1 MADEDLKN
9 PSVRA
14 LRDRALSYPET
25 HEAFPWGHRVVKV
38 REKVFVFFGGDA
50 GEIGISVKLPLSGE
64 AALSLPFTEPTGYGM
79 GKSGW
84 VTARFPAGEGLPVPI
99 LGAWIDESFRAIAPK
114 RLVASLD
121 GVAPGKTKARAAA
134 PAKKTVAGKK
144 APSAAAPKKTAAS
157 ANKKAR
163 ATKAPATKRPA
174 RATRSAR

>member
-9 PSVRA
+9 PDVRA

-50 GEIGISVKLPLSGE
+50 GEIGISVKLPQSCE

-99 LGAWIDESFRAIAPK
+99 LGAWIDESFRAVAPK

-121 GVAPGKTKARAAA
+121 GVAPGKTKARTAA
-134 PAKKTVAGKK
+134 PRKKTVAGK
-144 APSAAAPKKTAAS
+144 APSASAPKKSAS
-157 ANKKAR
+157 STRKGAP
-163 ATKAPATKRPA
+163 ATKAPAAK
-174 RATRSAR
+174 RATRTTRKAT